1 MDLNTILLVIAVTL
15 IAASFIIAQFLI
27 PRKK

>member
-1 MDLNTILLVIAVTL
+1 MDLNAVLLIIAIAL
-15 IAASFIIAQFLI
+15 IVASFIIAQFLI